1 MKGSRNQSGAGAGST
16 EKSADDRDVPRVRHW
31 VPADN
36 ARDDLAVIV
45 DLDGIVSKRI
55 WAGELAVNSASW
67 TTREARHCACVPLW
81 LYSV

>member
-1 MKGSRNQSGAGAGST
+1 MKESRNQSGAGAGST

-45 DLDGIVSKRI
+45 DLDGHRLE
-55 WAGELAVNSASW
+55 ADLGQASW
-67 TTREARHCACVPLW
+67 A
-81 LYSV
+81 